1 MARQAENITLNGV
14 EIALKHKQGKQEK
27 GNNVMSTV
35 FRVQKNAN
43 YTTMSNYHL
52 KDKRL
57 SYKAKGLLS
66 VILSLPDEWDYS
78 LKGLAYISGD
88 GVDSVRG
95 GIRELEKYGYISRG
109 DQTRDKRGRMSANEY
124 FVYENPE
131 QNPYFESE
139 KESEPGNGLTEPK
152 STALENPTRS
162 KTDNFTALENPMR
175 SDFDTVTALDFPITE
190 NPSTEKPTTGTYYN
204 NKILNNQLLN
214 NQSIHQS
221 NSLPKENYLTD
232 RIDGTDN
239 SSKGKFSFSALKEKE
254 SGSRERI
261 KYLEQIRRNIDYDF
275 FPTSQKAQV
284 DEFVEIMVDEICG
297 RKATV
302 RANGAEMPHEVVKSR
317 FLELK
322 YEHIEYVLDELRR
335 CAPDM
340 RNPRAYLITA
350 LYNAPVT
357 IDNRYSAM
365 AMHDIAAGKI

>member
-1 MARQAENITLNGV
+1 MARQAENITL
-14 EIALKHKQGKQEK
+14 KQEQEKIWEK
-27 GNNVMSTV
+27 GNVMSTV
-35 FRVQKNAN
+35 FRVQKNEN

-78 LKGLAYISGD
+78 LKGLAHISDD
-88 GVDSVRG
+88 GVDGVRG

-109 DQTRDKRGRMSANEY
+109 AQTRDERGRMSANEY

-131 QNPYFESE
+131 QNPYFKPE
-139 KESEPGNGLTEPK
+139 KESTAENGSTKPK
-152 STALENPTRS
+152 SAALENPTRS

-190 NPSTEKPTTGTYYN
+190 NPSTENPITEKPTTGTYYN

>member
-1 MARQAENITLNGV
+1 
-14 EIALKHKQGKQEK
+14 
-27 GNNVMSTV
+27 MSTV

-109 DQTRDKRGRMSANEY
+109 DQTRDERGRMSANEY
-124 FVYENPE
+124 YVYENPE
-131 QNPYFESE
+131 DNPYFKPE
-139 KESEPGNGLTEPK
+139 KESVSENGVTKPK
-152 STALENPTRS
+152 PTALENPTRS
-162 KTDNFTALENPMR
+162 KSDNSTALENPMR
-175 SDFDTVTALDFPITE
+175 SNYDTSTASDFPITE
-190 NPSTEKPTTGTYYN
+190 NPSTVKPITENPTTVTYN
-204 NKILNNQLLN
+204 NKILNNQVLTD
-214 NQSIHQS
+214 QSIHRS
-221 NSLPKENYLTD
+221 APPKEKSAD
-232 RIDGTDN
+232 RMDGMDN
-239 SSKGKFSFSALKEKE
+239 SVNDNFSFSALKEKN
-254 SGSRERI
+254 SGSSERI
-261 KYLEQIRRNIDYDF
+261 KYLELIRRNIDYDY
-275 FPTSQKAQV
+275 FPASQKAQV
-284 DEFVEIMVDEICG
+284 DEFVKIMLDEICG
-297 RKATV
+297 KKATV
-302 RANGAEMPHEVVKSR
+302 RTNGAKMPHEVVKSR

-340 RNPRAYLITA
+340 RNPRAYLITT

-365 AMHDIAAGKI
+365 AVHDIAAGKI

>member
-14 EIALKHKQGKQEK
+14 EITLKHKQGKQEK

-109 DQTRDKRGRMSANEY
+109 DQTRDERGRMSANEY

-131 QNPYFESE
+131 QNPHFDPE
-139 KESEPGNGLTEPK
+139 KESTSKNGETEPN

-162 KTDNFTALENPMR
+162 KSEKITALENPTR
-175 SDFDTVTALDFPITE
+175 SNFETSTALDFPITE
-190 NPSTEKPTTGTYYN
+190 NPITEKPTTGTYYN
-204 NKILNNQLLN
+204 NKILNNQVLN

-221 NSLPKENYLTD
+221 NSPPKENLSVD

-239 SSKGKFSFSALKEKE
+239 SSNGNFSFSVLKEKD
-254 SGSRERI
+254 SGGERQ
-261 KYLEQIRRNIDYDF
+261 KYLELIRRNIDYDYI
-275 FPTSQKAQV
+275 PASKKTRV
-284 DEFVEIMVDEICG
+284 DEFVEIMLDEICG
-297 RKATV
+297 IKNTV
-302 RANGAEMPHEVVKSR
+302 RVNGAEMPREVVKSR